1 MSIVFISVR
10 CWIDCFFVCFFPFCL
25 QALSSRVVGGGVGA
39 GGGSQKA
46 LRKKR
51 VWKCTPTGGKI
62 PGGAN

>member
-1 MSIVFISVR
+1 MSGAGLIVFCLFFSLLSASIVFAGG
-10 CWIDCFFVCFFPFCL
+10 WGW
-25 QALSSRVVGGGVGA
+25 GGGWGE
-39 GGGSQKA
+39 SQKA